1 VPHGALVIAAEPQLP
16 PVRIAGLAPRG
27 GTGGHDAVGH
37 HGRGARRGS
46 AGAGGQR
53 GSVRRDDLRRWGIEL
68 ADGLR
73 LVLYTEDADA
83 EGRIDDLVTVG
94 TVRYD
99 DDEGRWAAEI
109 DWERLVHVSELPS
122 DEAQRY
128 RDGRPGPGR

>member
-1 VPHGALVIAAEPQLP
+1 MVRWSSPQSRSCHRFGSRAWLRVVAPVATMLWAITAVVPAGAV
-16 PVRIAGLAPRG
+16 PVRAGSGAASAATTCG
-27 GTGGHDAVGH
+27 GGGSSSRMGCV
-37 HGRGARRGS
+37 
-46 AGAGGQR
+46 
-53 GSVRRDDLRRWGIEL
+53 WF
-68 ADGLR
+68 
-73 LVLYTEDADA
+73 YTEDADA